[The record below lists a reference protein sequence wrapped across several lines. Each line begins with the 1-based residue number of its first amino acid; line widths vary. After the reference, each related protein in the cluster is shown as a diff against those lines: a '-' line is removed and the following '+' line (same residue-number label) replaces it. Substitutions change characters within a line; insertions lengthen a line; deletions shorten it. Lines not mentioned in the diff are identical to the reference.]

1 MAGPCESLCRLLRG
15 TGSQALPL
23 GSKLE
28 TAAHLLALPD
38 TLFPDRQRF
47 VLEWLCGALKGA
59 APRLHPGVWEL
70 LGRVVG
76 RDAADGGGEVCDV
89 QTPIHAAEQPV
100 DTTMAPAVTLAPAAG
115 VTASDPNSWMVSAHE
130 TLATVGEV
138 QLRAS
143 SGRTLQL
150 HPSVAT
156 RLAQSSKLV
165 LQAAAAALK
174 SSSSP
179 SEGQSDL
186 SESAGVGSAPPSEA
200 LAREVE
206 KTMRRL
212 LIDLPHTF
220 IPPTDALV

>member
-165 LQAAAAALK
+165 LQA
-174 SSSSP
+174 
-179 SEGQSDL
+179 L
-186 SESAGVGSAPPSEA
+186 S
-200 LAREVE
+200 
-206 KTMRRL
+206 
-212 LIDLPHTF
+212 LIH
-220 IPPTDALV
+220 I